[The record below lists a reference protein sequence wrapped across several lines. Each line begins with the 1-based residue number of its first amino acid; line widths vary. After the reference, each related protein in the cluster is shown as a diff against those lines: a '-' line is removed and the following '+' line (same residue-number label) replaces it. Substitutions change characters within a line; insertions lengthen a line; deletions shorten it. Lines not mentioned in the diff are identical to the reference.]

1 MGEGSMLVKEFIAD
15 AVVILLIAWAIADV
29 LRQRKPK
36 L

>member
-1 MGEGSMLVKEFIAD
+1 MFAKDFIAD
-15 AVVILLIAWAIADV
+15 VAVVLLIAWAIADV

>member
-1 MGEGSMLVKEFIAD
+1 MFAKEFIAD
-15 AVVILLIAWAIADV
+15 VAVILLIAWAIADV